1 MNKEITI
8 YELLGL
14 IKDGQAPK
22 RIIETQS
29 GGWKEEYIL
38 DIDGWY
44 TAIDETTKMNIFKTD
59 RLNNK
64 VKIIEEDKKI
74 EEDNKIEKID
84 IGKMLQTKKWK
95 RDKKTWQLI
104 NELIDEVNKLKE
116 SN

>member
-14 IKDGQAPK
+14 IKDGQDVGK
-22 RIIETQS
+22 FWWNGCIHEVDEYNKIYDTYCRKY
-29 GGWKEEYIL
+29 KELTL
-38 DIDGWY
+38 DC
-44 TAIDETTKMNIFKTD
+44 
-59 RLNNK
+59 LNDK
-64 VKIIEEDKKI
+64 VKII
-74 EEDNKIEKID
+74 EEDNKIEKLD

-116 SN
+116 NNYEIK